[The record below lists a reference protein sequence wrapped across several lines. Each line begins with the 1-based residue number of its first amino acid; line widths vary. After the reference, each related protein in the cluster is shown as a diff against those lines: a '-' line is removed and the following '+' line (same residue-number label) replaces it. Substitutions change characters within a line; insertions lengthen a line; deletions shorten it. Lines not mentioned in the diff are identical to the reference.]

1 MIGGMESPD
10 LLDIS
15 VLESLRKYGQSA
27 FLLKMVDLFLESS
40 LESIETVESASLAGK
55 WEEAGFAAHALGSGC
70 GSLGLVRLHGNVHA
84 IDAASRAKRFDDIPP
99 LVAQSRPIWELS
111 CEALREHRKTLA

>member
-1 MIGGMESPD
+1 MESPD

-15 VLESLRKYGQSA
+15 VLESLRKYGQSV

-40 LESIETVESASLAGK
+40 LESIETVESASLAGR

-84 IDAASRAKRFDDIPP
+84 IDAASRAKKFDEIPP
-99 LVAQSRPIWELS
+99 LAAQLRPVWELS
-111 CEALREHRKTLA
+111 CEVLREHRKTLV